1 MKILQEGEPG
11 TKMPDGPVW
20 GKNKTAQLGSC
31 PPSCPDITSVVRD
44 MVKKNS
50 QALLVDWLWEQRIK
64 DEPKR
69 NDALHTLSLSDEM
82 EELLKIESGPR
93 F

>member
-1 MKILQEGEPG
+1 
-11 TKMPDGPVW
+11 
-20 GKNKTAQLGSC
+20 
-31 PPSCPDITSVVRD
+31 